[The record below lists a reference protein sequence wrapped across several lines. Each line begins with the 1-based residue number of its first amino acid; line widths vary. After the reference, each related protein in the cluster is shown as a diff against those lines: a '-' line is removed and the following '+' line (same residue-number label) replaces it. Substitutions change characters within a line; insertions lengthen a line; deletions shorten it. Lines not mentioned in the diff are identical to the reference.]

1 MELVHIVSGG
11 FMGRTVHRYP
21 VPNLILDDE
30 HPNLFQLLTKFLD
43 IKADNA
49 VIDIH
54 VCLMVKHIQRTC
66 NIDFQR
72 SGQSYGYITSCR

>member
-1 MELVHIVSGG
+1 
-11 FMGRTVHRYP
+11 MGRTVHRYP
-21 VPNLILDDE
+21 VPDLILDYK
-30 HPNLFQLLTKFLD
+30 HPNLFQLLAEFLD

-72 SGQSYGYITSCR
+72 SGQSLCFRLFLFSQKVI